1 MSQASREICLSSLH
15 ALSSG
20 SLNVDAGVAQ
30 CRSVRVRS
38 SEQACK
44 STCPGQWNCIQNK

>member
-15 ALSSG
+15 PLSSG
-20 SLNVDAGVAQ
+20 SLIVDTDVAQ
-30 CRSVRVRS
+30 CRSVKVRS

-44 STCPGQWNCIQNK
+44 SK